1 MKSQLYPSLSEAITL
16 LASQETLSSSGEQ
29 PRAPQRW
36 KNPPTV
42 NDCRQEEVLDY
53 FRHYRDWVLLL
64 LVPGKLQL
72 FLSSFMSLIPAISS
86 FLEQSLSFF
95 LPYYCECSF
104 LLEGGRA
111 LGQIH
116 GWYEVQMLCIS
127 CLYPKSCLSQAP
139 QQMGK
144 VQLRAGTVPRAVEPK
159 EPLPQCKPVKSIR
172 ATREGMW
179 EFCTSK

>member
-29 PRAPQRW
+29 PRVPQRW

-72 FLSSFMSLIPAISS
+72 FLSSFMSLILP
-86 FLEQSLSFF
+86 FLHF
-95 LPYYCECSF
+95 
-104 LLEGGRA
+104 
-111 LGQIH
+111 
-116 GWYEVQMLCIS
+116 
-127 CLYPKSCLSQAP
+127 
-139 QQMGK
+139 
-144 VQLRAGTVPRAVEPK
+144 
-159 EPLPQCKPVKSIR
+159 
-172 ATREGMW
+172 
-179 EFCTSK
+179 